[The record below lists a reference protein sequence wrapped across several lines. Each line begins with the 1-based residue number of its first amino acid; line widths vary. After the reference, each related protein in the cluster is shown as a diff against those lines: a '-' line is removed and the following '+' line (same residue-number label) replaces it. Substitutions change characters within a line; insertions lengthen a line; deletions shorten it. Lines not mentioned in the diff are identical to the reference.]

1 MADPG
6 RTRDRRLQL
15 ALGTYAVLVF
25 AVLWVGF
32 ALGLIAG
39 GQAFAD
45 AWAWLNG
52 LEPVARIAA
61 WVLFLPIAVGLWA
74 WNAGLSGA
82 GLRRRPRR
90 PRRVDAGRRR
100 EPGPR
105 RQATLSGSCAADEA
119 RGAA

>member
-1 MADPG
+1 M
-6 RTRDRRLQL
+6 
-15 ALGTYAVLVF
+15 LVF

-74 WNAGLSGA
+74 WNAALPAPVLAAVALGLVAWTLVA
-82 GLRRRPRR
+82 GGSLVRATRRR
-90 PRRVDAGRRR
+90 
-100 EPGPR
+100 
-105 RQATLSGSCAADEA
+105 
-119 RGAA
+119 

>member
-6 RTRDRRLQL
+6 QSRDRRLQL

-25 AVLWVGF
+25 GVLWVGF
-32 ALGLIAG
+32 AFGLIAG

-52 LEPVARIAA
+52 LDPVARIAA

-74 WNAGLSGA
+74 WNAALPAPVVVAVLVGLVAWTLVA
-82 GLRRRPRR
+82 GGSLVRAARRR
-90 PRRVDAGRRR
+90 
-100 EPGPR
+100 
-105 RQATLSGSCAADEA
+105 
-119 RGAA
+119 